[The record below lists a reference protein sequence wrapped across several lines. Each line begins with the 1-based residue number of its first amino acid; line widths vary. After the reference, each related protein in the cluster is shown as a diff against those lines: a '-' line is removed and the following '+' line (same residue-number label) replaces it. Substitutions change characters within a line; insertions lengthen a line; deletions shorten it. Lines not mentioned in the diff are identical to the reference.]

1 MKQLIS
7 ATLSEEAAA
16 IYNNWEKQQKSKIL
30 SELIIKEESSRRH
43 IIALQK
49 TQGKTQTLIHESM
62 IRLYLKEG
70 KTPLVLRMNESLMN
84 NVHLYQYDW

>member
-49 TQGKTQTLIHESM
+49 TQGKSQTLIHESM

>member
-7 ATLSEEAAA
+7 ATLSEEAAF

-30 SELIIKEESSRRH
+30 SELIVKEESSRKH

-49 TQGKTQTLIHESM
+49 QQGDIQMLIHESM
-62 IRLYLKEG
+62 IQLFLKQG
-70 KTPLVLRMNESLMN
+70 KSPLVLKMNEALLS